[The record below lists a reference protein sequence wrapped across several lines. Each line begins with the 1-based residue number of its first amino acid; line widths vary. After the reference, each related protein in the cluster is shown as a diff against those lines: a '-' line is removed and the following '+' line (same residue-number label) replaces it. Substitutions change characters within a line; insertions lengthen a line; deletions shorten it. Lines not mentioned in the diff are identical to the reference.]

1 LLLIWNCVDPLQQR
15 WASAACPLPHAAPAF
30 ESFASIHAASF
41 SSVASPEVSGKSGAP
56 GTTSTEDTVASSEEK
71 DEPIQPPYTGDDKG
85 GTGQCRSG
93 PLFICLI
100 IYFVMNRVI
109 FISFGLFIGS

>member
-1 LLLIWNCVDPLQQR
+1 
-15 WASAACPLPHAAPAF
+15 
-30 ESFASIHAASF
+30 
-41 SSVASPEVSGKSGAP
+41 
-56 GTTSTEDTVASSEEK
+56 VASSEEK